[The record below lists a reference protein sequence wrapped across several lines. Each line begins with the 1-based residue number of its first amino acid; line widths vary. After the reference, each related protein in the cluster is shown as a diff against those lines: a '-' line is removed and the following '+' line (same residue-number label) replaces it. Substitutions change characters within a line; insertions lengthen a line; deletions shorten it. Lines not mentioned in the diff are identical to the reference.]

1 MKPIY
6 SPFFKQTKK
15 LPVIIALFLT
25 LQFVGCGERSEQSD
39 EPSEIQQT
47 QEQQM
52 QETIFMNATLAG
64 DSSGDPDGSGT
75 AGVTIDIEVGEVC
88 YEIEVSDIAE
98 PTMAHIHRGA
108 AGETGGVAVNF
119 NTPEH
124 GMSGCVTGTDPGVIE
139 EIIENPGNFYVN
151 VHNEEYPG
159 GAVRG
164 QLATP

>member
-6 SPFFKQTKK
+6 TPFFKHTMK
-15 LPVIIALFLT
+15 LPAIFALLLMF
-25 LQFVGCGERSEQSD
+25 QFAGCGERSEQVD
-39 EPSEIQQT
+39 EPAEVQQT
-47 QEQQM
+47 QEQQV
-52 QETIFMNATLAG
+52 QETITMNATLAG
-64 DSSGDPDGSGT
+64 GSEGDPDGSGT
-75 AGVTIDIEVGEVC
+75 TSVTIDTETGEVC
-88 YEIEVSDIAE
+88 YEIEVSGIAE

-108 AGETGGVAVNF
+108 AGESGGVAVNF
-119 NTPEH
+119 NTPEN
-124 GMSGCVTGTDPGVIE
+124 GMSGCVTGTDSEVIE